1 MSTLTSHT
9 RFCVY
14 FCKVTNGTLVWLK
27 VGETNDLARRL
38 KELRGQFKLPFV
50 FEMKGMYWCESKK
63 VAQQWERRCKN
74 VVAEFRDENMHIHA
88 VNGKRRTE
96 YFFDD
101 DDKSSTRL
109 DAFLHKHNMEC
120 NTEDCHICTGCDEY
134 LYLHDPPNE
143 PYFTCNRCTIHDVDE
158 PDYHVKIHPC
168 CVELYRARF
177 PDLSVDDPEDIN
189 WMCHHCYQ
197 GVLDDSVQT
206 AAVIPVAK

>member
-1 MSTLTSHT
+1 MSTPPSHT

-27 VGETNDLARRL
+27 VGETNNLARRL
-38 KELRGQFKLPFV
+38 EELRGHFKLPFV

-63 VAQQWERRCKN
+63 VAQEWERRCKH

-101 DDKSSTRL
+101 DDKSSERL
-109 DAFLHKHNMEC
+109 DAFMRKHDMRC
-120 NTEDCHICTGCDEY
+120 NPEDCHICTGCDEN
-134 LYLHDPPNE
+134 LYLHEPLDE
-143 PYFTCNRCTIHDVDE
+143 PYFTCDHCTIHDVDE
-158 PDYHVKIHPC
+158 PEYPVRIHPHC
-168 CVELYRARF
+168 IELYKERY
-177 PDLSVDDPEDIN
+177 PDLPVDDPEDIN

-197 GVLDDSVQT
+197 GVLNDSVHT
-206 AAVIPVAK
+206 AGATIATD